1 MTEAQYAADASLEEM
16 WPKTRIYLA
25 GVVLCTGNLLAAVST
40 GPPVGAHIP
49 DFALTDQN
57 GKIQTLDSIA
67 GPKGAMLVFIR
78 SADW

>member
-1 MTEAQYAADASLEEM
+1 M
-16 WPKTRIYLA
+16 WVHARIYLA
-25 GVVLCTGNLLAAVST
+25 AVVLLCEGNLLPAVIT
-40 GPPVGAHIP
+40 GPSVGGTIP
-49 DFALTDQN
+49 KFTLRDQS